1 MNIAAFITHYMEEIL
16 VEWEAFATTFGA
28 VADRMSSL
36 ELRDHA
42 KQILEFVV
50 RDIQEV
56 QDEQQTDAKSKGHG
70 PEAAGYD
77 SASMAHGELR
87 YASGFTMQQV
97 IAEYRAL
104 RASVLKLWEHET
116 HVESD
121 DALRQVIRFNEAIDQ
136 SLAEAAIAY
145 AKKVDE
151 TRNIFLAI
159 LGHDLR
165 SPLAATA
172 TAGLYLSRPGE
183 FEEKVQQVGGRI
195 KRSAATMNGMVN
207 DLLELARI
215 QLGNGISIQLKE
227 CDLLEMCQWAIED
240 SSATHPR
247 AKFDLDASG
256 ELTGMFDKARL
267 QQVVTNL
274 ANNAAQYGAPGK
286 PISVKVTGE
295 AKRVLI
301 RVKNEGPVIPK
312 EILPKIFTSLVQL
325 TEIEGDARPR
335 SSLGL
340 GLFIVKQ
347 ITVAHGGDT
356 LVESDNVN
364 GTIFTVEIPRA

>member
-1 MNIAAFITHYMEEIL
+1 
-16 VEWEAFATTFGA
+16 
-28 VADRMSSL
+28 
-36 ELRDHA
+36 
-42 KQILEFVV
+42 
-50 RDIQEV
+50 
-56 QDEQQTDAKSKGHG
+56 
-70 PEAAGYD
+70 
-77 SASMAHGELR
+77 
-87 YASGFTMQQV
+87 
-97 IAEYRAL
+97 
-104 RASVLKLWEHET
+104 
-116 HVESD
+116 
-121 DALRQVIRFNEAIDQ
+121 
-136 SLAEAAIAY
+136 
-145 AKKVDE
+145 
-151 TRNIFLAI
+151 
-159 LGHDLR
+159 
-165 SPLAATA
+165 
-172 TAGLYLSRPGE
+172 
-183 FEEKVQQVGGRI
+183 
-195 KRSAATMNGMVN
+195 
-207 DLLELARI
+207 
-215 QLGNGISIQLKE
+215 
-227 CDLLEMCQWAIED
+227 
-240 SSATHPR
+240 
-247 AKFDLDASG
+247 
-256 ELTGMFDKARL
+256 MFDKARL

>member
-1 MNIAAFITHYMEEIL
+1 MNIAAFITRHMEEIL

-50 RDIQEV
+50 RDIQEI
-56 QDEQQTDAKSKGHG
+56 QTEEQTEAKSKGYG
-70 PEAAGYD
+70 PEASGNE
-77 SASMAHGELR
+77 SASMTHGKLR
-87 YASGFTMQQV
+87 YASGFTLQQL

-116 HVESD
+116 DPESVNT
-121 DALRQVIRFNEAIDQ
+121 LRQVMRFNEAIDQ
-136 SLAEAAIAY
+136 SLAEAAVAY

-172 TAGLYLSRPGE
+172 TAGLYLSRPGG
-183 FEEKVQQVGGRI
+183 FEEKVQQIGGRV
-195 KRSAATMNGMVN
+195 KRSAATMNGMIN
-207 DLLELARI
+207 DLLELART
-215 QLGNGISIQLKE
+215 QLGNGIPIQLKE
-227 CDLLEMCQWAIED
+227 CDLLEMCHWAIED
-240 SSATHPR
+240 SNASHPR
-247 AKFDLDASG
+247 AKFDFDASG
-256 ELTGMFDKARL
+256 ELIGMFDKARL

-274 ANNAAQYGAPGK
+274 ANNAAQYGTPGK
-286 PISVKVTGE
+286 PISIKITGE
-295 AKRVLI
+295 AERVVI
-301 RVKNEGPVIPK
+301 QVKNDGPVIPQ
-312 EILPKIFTSLVQL
+312 EVLPKIFTSLVQL
-325 TEIEGDARPR
+325 TEHEGNTRPR

-340 GLFIVKQ
+340 GLFIAKQ
-347 ITVAHGGDT
+347 ITVAHGGDIN
-356 LVESDNVN
+356 VDSDNVN
-364 GTIFTVEIPRA
+364 GTVFTAQIPRA

>member
-1 MNIAAFITHYMEEIL
+1 MNIATFITHYMEEIL

-42 KQILEFVV
+42 KQILEFVA

-56 QDEQQTDAKSKGHG
+56 QTEQQTEAKSKGHG
-70 PEAAGYD
+70 PAAAGCD
-77 SASMAHGELR
+77 SASMTHGELR
-87 YASGFTMQQV
+87 FASGFTLQQL

-116 HVESD
+116 HADSD
-121 DALRQVIRFNEAIDQ
+121 NPLRQVMRFNEAIDQ
-136 SLAEAAIAY
+136 SLAEAAVAY
-145 AKKVDE
+145 SKKVDE

-172 TAGLYLSRPGE
+172 TAGLYLSRPGG
-183 FEEKVQQVGGRI
+183 FEERVQQVGSRI
-195 KRSAATMNGMVN
+195 KRSAATMTGMIN
-207 DLLELARI
+207 DLLALART

-240 SSATHPR
+240 ASATHPS
-247 AKFDLDASG
+247 AKFDFDASG

-274 ANNAAQYGAPGK
+274 ANNAAQYGKPGK
-286 PISVKVTGE
+286 PIYIKIKGAAE
-295 AKRVLI
+295 RVLI
-301 RVKNEGPVIPK
+301 QVKNEGPVIPA

-325 TEIEGDARPR
+325 TEHEGDTRPR

-347 ITVAHGGDT
+347 ITVAHGGDIH
-356 LVESDNVN
+356 VESDNVN
-364 GTIFTVEIPRA
+364 GTVFTVKIPRA